1 MKLNLRAFL
10 AIPVEVVAEGWVLF
24 LKVMLLGGDNA
35 MGTIGADD
43 VALGAV

>member
-1 MKLNLRAFL
+1 MGSVSEGN
-10 AIPVEVVAEGWVLF
+10 VA
-24 LKVMLLGGDNA
+24 GGDNA